1 MSLPPGP
8 PLPSPVQTL
17 LWLRRPVELMQWCR
31 RRYGP
36 AFTLQ
41 LPPFPMALMSDP
53 EAIRTIFAA
62 KQDEIMDAFVEE
74 ANRRFGGY

>member
-31 RRYGP
+31 RHYGP
-36 AFTLQ
+36 AFTLR
-41 LPPFPMALMSDP
+41 LPPFSMALMSAP
-53 EAIRTIFAA
+53 EAIRMNEEVRRAYLG
-62 KQDEIMDAFVEE
+62 EDA
-74 ANRRFGGY
+74 